1 MLRISRYRKDAL
13 IRQVIFICQAQFSPK
28 IQRQLSLARL
38 LKKST
43 LEPLLPSNSAVYVL
57 YTVLKWVMVLA
68 TKTEIAAIF
77 VNYQACI
84 PFRNTLEY
92 LGHPQPDD
100 DYVVG
105 IIIDTVK

>member
-1 MLRISRYRKDAL
+1 
-13 IRQVIFICQAQFSPK
+13 
-28 IQRQLSLARL
+28 
-38 LKKST
+38 
-43 LEPLLPSNSAVYVL
+43 
-57 YTVLKWVMVLA
+57 MVLA

-100 DYVVG
+100 DYVHQSYGYTFLLGPELSQTGPVLHLLASR
-105 IIIDTVK
+105 